1 MEMTKEEIVRKYQR
15 AETDKEKKE
24 QIQILAELNA
34 TTEAH
39 IRQVLREMGVLHKY
53 V

>member
-1 MEMTKEEIVRKYQR
+1 MEMTKKEIARKYQR
-15 AETDKEKKE
+15 AETAKEKKE

-39 IRQVLREMGVLHKY
+39 IKRVLREMGVLHKY

>member
-15 AETDKEKKE
+15 AETTKEKKE

-39 IRQVLREMGVLHKY
+39 IKHVLREMGVLHKY